1 MKRFVIR
8 LAALCLVL
16 CLLAGCGAP
25 AAQEQNTD
33 GVFQLPVTLEGGS
46 GKAKVDSP
54 AEVRAEDGAYTAV
67 IRWSSANYDY
77 MIVDGETY
85 YPLPGEEVSVF
96 EIPIPAPPCA
106 VPVQADTTAMS
117 QPHLIDYTLTF
128 GEDEPAAETA
138 ETAAAPASA
147 PEPLPGLVK
156 TGSMALDYAKEFTV
170 DHYEGGCSLITIP
183 GDGSRFLLVP
193 EGAVAPEGLPSD
205 VRVLRAPVE
214 NIYLVASA
222 AADLFAACEGLS
234 SVRFI
239 GQKGEDC
246 AVPGIREAVE
256 AGDILYAGKYSAPD
270 YERICAE
277 GCGLAVE
284 NTMIYHTPEVR
295 EQLEAFGVPVL
306 VEHSSYEATP
316 QGRMEWI
323 KLYGLITG
331 HEAEAEAAYEAQ
343 MEKFAALE
351 GLEPTGKSV
360 AYFYISS
367 TGMAVVRRS
376 GDYIPALIALAGGE
390 YAFPDLGAKEGSH
403 TATASIQ
410 LEEFYAAV
418 RDVDYLIY
426 SSDIGGALES
436 VDDLLA
442 KCALLENCRAV
453 REGHVFC
460 TTGNLYQSAMEMGD
474 FVTDLRRMLTEEDPE
489 MTFLY
494 KVE

>member
-1 MKRFVIR
+1 MRKTLIR
-8 LAALCLVL
+8 LAALLLAL
-16 CLLAGCGAP
+16 CLLAGCGAAP
-25 AAQEQNTD
+25 GPEQNND
-33 GVFQLPVTLEGGS
+33 GVLQVPVALEGGS
-46 GKAKVDSP
+46 GKASVASP
-54 AEVRAEDGAYTAV
+54 AEVRAENGVYTAV
-67 IRWSSANYDY
+67 IRWSSSNYDY
-77 MIVDGETY
+77 MVVDGVTY
-85 YPLPGEEVSVF
+85 DPVAVDGGSVF
-96 EIPIPAPPCA
+96 EIPIPPPPCA
-106 VPVQADTTAMS
+106 IAVQADTVAMS

-128 GEDEPAAETA
+128 GGAEPAPENPEEYT
-138 ETAAAPASA
+138 EESPAF
-147 PEPLPGLVK
+147 EPIPDLTPAGA
-156 TGSMALDYAKEFTV
+156 MALEYADQFSV
-170 DHYEGGCSLITIP
+170 DHFEGGLSLVTIP
-183 GDGSRFLLVP
+183 GDGRRYLLVP
-193 EGAVAPEGLPSD
+193 EGQEAPAALPAD
-205 VRVLRAPVE
+205 VQVLYAPVE

-222 AADLFAACEGLS
+222 AGDLFAACGGIS

-239 GQKGEDC
+239 GQKQEDC
-246 AVPGIREAVE
+246 SVADIRGAME

-295 EQLEAFGVPVL
+295 EQLEAFGIPVL
-306 VEHSSYEATP
+306 VERSSYESTP

-331 HEAEAEAAYEAQ
+331 HEAEAEAAFQAQ
-343 MEKFAALE
+343 LTKFQALE
-351 GLEPTGKSV
+351 GLAPTGKTV
-360 AYFYISS
+360 AFFHISS
-367 TGMAVVRRS
+367 GGMAVVRRS
-376 GDYIPALIALAGGE
+376 GDYIPALIRLAGGE
-390 YAFPDLGAKEGSH
+390 YAFPDLDGQGESH
-403 TATASIQ
+403 ASTASIQ

-418 RDVDYLIY
+418 KDADYLIY

-460 TTGNLYQSAMEMGD
+460 TTGNLYQATMEMGD